1 MKSYTKVK
9 NRGFNLEKF
18 RGRGFVV
25 QEKLDGSN
33 ASFTY
38 NNGELE
44 VFSRRTKLDEG
55 NTLNGFYG
63 WVHEFINNMDRDG
76 QLNLQRL
83 FENYIVFGEWLVKH
97 KVDYNQDAYKQFY
110 VFDVYDKR
118 CERYLSYNDTQAI
131 AAVFGLE
138 TVNTYLKVLP
148 EEVENV
154 NIQNLIDLAGKSDL
168 TIPKDAGEG
177 IVIKYLDGKE
187 EEEEYYKI
195 VTKEFKETMR
205 QKHVKPKVDH
215 SSIADFAITEAR
227 LNKMIYRAIDEQRL
241 SEEDLHLECF
251 SKVMKEVSNDF
262 VADILEEELD
272 TMVKVIEKQIK
283 KKIPNLLRPILEE
296 KAEKNLV

>member
-9 NRGFNLEKF
+9 NKGFNLDKF

-55 NTLNGFYG
+55 NTLNGFYD
-63 WVHEFINNMDRDG
+63 WVHKNIDKDLSNFLEHNI
-76 QLNLQRL
+76 
-83 FENYIVFGEWLVKH
+83 IFGEWLVKH
-97 KVDYNQDAYKQFY
+97 KVEYNQEAYKQFY
-110 VFDVYDKR
+110 LFDVYSKTT
-118 CERYLSYNDTQAI
+118 ERYLPHNDTQVI
-131 AAVFGLE
+131 AAAFGLE

-148 EEVENV
+148 EEVENIH
-154 NIQNLIDLAGKSDL
+154 IQSIIDLAGKSDL
-168 TIPKDAGEG
+168 TVPKDTGEG

-215 SSIADFAITEAR
+215 TSIADFAITEAR

-296 KAEKNLV
+296 KAEKSLV

>member
-9 NRGFNLEKF
+9 NRGFNLDKF
-18 RGRGFVV
+18 RSRGFVV

-63 WVHEFINNMDRDG
+63 WVHENINKELSNF
-76 QLNLQRL
+76 L
-83 FENYIVFGEWLVKH
+83 ENYIIFGEWLVKH
-97 KVDYNQDAYKQFY
+97 KVEYKDEFYKDFY
-110 VFDVYDKR
+110 VFDIFDKKREVYLR
-118 CERYLSYNDTQAI
+118 PQNVMNI
-131 AAVFGLE
+131 AEEFNLNHVDCLMI
-138 TVNTYLKVLP
+138 VYPSNYLKELDVQEIL
-148 EEVENV
+148 E
-154 NIQNLIDLAGKSDL
+154 LAGKSNM
-168 TIPKDAGEG
+168 TVRPNSGEG
-177 IVIKYLDGKE
+177 IVIKYLDGKQE
-187 EEEEYYKI
+187 GEEYYKI

-251 SKVMKEVSNDF
+251 GKVMKEVSNDF

-296 KAEKNLV
+296 KAEKSLV

>member
-9 NRGFNLEKF
+9 NRGFNLDKF
-18 RGRGFVV
+18 RSRGFVV

-63 WVHEFINNMDRDG
+63 WVYENINKELSNF
-76 QLNLQRL
+76 L
-83 FENYIVFGEWLVKH
+83 ENYIIFGEWLVKH
-97 KVDYNQDAYKQFY
+97 KVEYKDEFYKDFY
-110 VFDVYDKR
+110 VFDIFDKKREVYLR
-118 CERYLSYNDTQAI
+118 PQNVMNI
-131 AAVFGLE
+131 AEEFNLNHVDCLMI
-138 TVNTYLKVLP
+138 VYPSNYLKELDVQEIL
-148 EEVENV
+148 E
-154 NIQNLIDLAGKSDL
+154 LAGKSNM
-168 TIPKDAGEG
+168 TVKPNSGEG
-177 IVIKYLDGKE
+177 IVIKYLDGKQE
-187 EEEEYYKI
+187 GEEYYKI

-251 SKVMKEVSNDF
+251 GKVMKEVSNDF

-296 KAEKNLV
+296 KAEKSLV